1 MIVRIL
7 GDDQYEVPEAEVGG
21 LNGLDDELQRAVD
34 AEDEERFAA
43 ALAALLARVRAV
55 GTKLPPDALKPSDV
69 LLPQDDASLAEVAET
84 LHEEG
89 LIPG

>member
-7 GDDQYEVPEAEVGG
+7 GDDQYDVADAEAAG
-21 LNGLDDELQRAVD
+21 LNELDDELQRAVD
-34 AEDEERFAA
+34 ANDERRFAA

-55 GTKLPPDALKPSDV
+55 GTKLPADALTPSDV

>member
-7 GDDQYEVPEAEVGG
+7 GDDQYDVADTEVAG
-21 LNGLDDELQRAVD
+21 LNELDDKLQRAVD
-34 AEDEERFAA
+34 SGDEQRFAA
-43 ALAALLARVRAV
+43 ALGVLLARVRAV
-55 GTKLPPDALKPSDV
+55 GTKLPADALTPSDA
-69 LLPQDDASLAEVAET
+69 LLPQDDASLAEVADT

>member
-7 GDDQYEVPEAEVGG
+7 GDDQYDVAETEVGG
-21 LNGLDDELQRAVD
+21 LNELDEELQRAVD
-34 AEDEERFAA
+34 AGDEERFAA
-43 ALAALLARVRAV
+43 ALGALLARVRAV
-55 GTKLPPDALKPSDV
+55 GTKLPADALTPSDA

>member
-7 GDDQYEVPEAEVGG
+7 GDDQYEIAEAEVGS
-21 LNGLDDELQRAVD
+21 LNALDDELQQAVD
-34 AEDEERFAA
+34 SGDEERFGA

-55 GTKLPPDALKPSDV
+55 GTKLPADALTPSDA

>member
-7 GDDQYEVPEAEVGG
+7 GDDQYDVADAEVAG
-21 LNGLDDELQRAVD
+21 LNQLDDELQRAVD
-34 AEDEERFAA
+34 AGDERQFAA

-55 GTKLPPDALKPSDV
+55 GTKLPADALTPSDV

-84 LHEEG
+84 LHQEG

>member
-1 MIVRIL
+1 VIVRIL
-7 GDDQYEVPEAEVGG
+7 GDDQYDVAEAEVAG
-21 LNGLDDELQRAVD
+21 LNELDDELQRAVD
-34 AEDEERFAA
+34 AGDEERFAA
-43 ALAALLARVRAV
+43 VLGALLARVRGV
-55 GTKLPPDALKPSDV
+55 GTKLPADALTPSDA

>member
-1 MIVRIL
+1 VIVRIL
-7 GDDQYEVPEAEVGG
+7 GDDQYEIAEAEIGG
-21 LNGLDDELQRAVD
+21 LNALDDELQRAVD
-34 AEDEERFAA
+34 SGDEQRFGA
-43 ALAALLARVRAV
+43 ALAALLARVRSV
-55 GTKLPPDALKPSDV
+55 GTKLPADALIPSDA

>member
-7 GDDQYEVPEAEVGG
+7 GDNQYDVADAEVAA
-21 LNGLDDELQRAVD
+21 LNELDDELQRTVD
-34 AEDEERFAA
+34 AGDERAFAA
-43 ALAALLARVRAV
+43 ALAALLARVRSV
-55 GTKLPPDALKPSDV
+55 GTKLPADALTPSDV

>member
-7 GDDQYEVPEAEVGG
+7 GDDQYEVVDAEVAG
-21 LNGLDDELQRAVD
+21 LNELDDELQRAVD
-34 AEDEERFAA
+34 SGDERRFAA

-55 GTKLPPDALKPSDV
+55 GTKLPVDALTPSDA

>member
-7 GDDQYEVPEAEVGG
+7 GDDQYHVADAEVAG
-21 LNGLDDELQRAVD
+21 LNELDDELQRAVD
-34 AEDEERFAA
+34 AGDERAFEA
-43 ALAALLARVRAV
+43 ALAALLGRVRHV
-55 GTKLPPDALKPSDV
+55 GTKLPADALTPSDA
-69 LLPQDDASLAEVAET
+69 LLPQDDAGLAEVAEA

>member
-7 GDDQYEVPEAEVGG
+7 GDDQYEVPEAEVTG
-21 LNGLDDELQRAVD
+21 LNELDDELQEAVD
-34 AEDEERFAA
+34 AGDEQRFTA
-43 ALAALLARVRAV
+43 ALAALLARVRSV
-55 GTKLPPDALKPSDV
+55 GTKLPADALKPSDA

-84 LHEEG
+84 LHQEG